1 MTEEEIEQIE
11 RQQAAASKRWRNLWR
26 VHFYSGAIAAP
37 FLLLFAVTGLV
48 ILYTQPIQDG
58 FQKDL
63 RRVEVV
69 DSQFVSFDQQAIAV
83 ETALPDDK
91 IISMTPPRDSGASTV
106 FGLESGKSAYAN
118 PYTGEFLGTSD
129 SQMTI
134 VRWANALHG
143 HLNNDAVKV
152 SLPTV
157 SALWDGEGVMRKYV
171 VGDLILEL
179 AGTWLVVL
187 VLTGLYLFWPRKSRE
202 AKAAENGRKMWSF
215 RLSKKG
221 RAKWR
226 DLHALP
232 GAVLFTMLLFVA
244 ASGLPWSTY
253 WGPNFTSLANKISP
267 NSWTDTPASPIGKKG
282 DLDRLGNQI
291 NWNTADI
298 PIPASY
304 TPASSDDVPVPLSLD
319 SVVEIAKEEGMK
331 PNYTINFPSNT
342 KDDVGNPLYGSFTL
356 SNSWPRKTGEARDV
370 FIDQFTGQMLGEQ
383 NVYGYGSVSY
393 AADTTVSVH
402 MGTQWGIIS
411 RVIMTLTCVLTIWS
425 VISAT
430 VMYAKRRRKGT
441 LGLPRRP
448 AEVHLGRGLVAIGV
462 VLGIVYPLWGVS
474 ALVILGF
481 DKFVIQRNSRLRPA
495 FGQR

>member
-1 MTEEEIEQIE
+1 MC
-11 RQQAAASKRWRNLWR
+11 S
-26 VHFYSGAIAAP
+26 S
-37 FLLLFAVTGLV
+37 
-48 ILYTQPIQDG
+48 
-58 FQKDL
+58 DL
-63 RRVEVV
+63 
-69 DSQFVSFDQQAIAV
+69 
-83 ETALPDDK
+83 
-91 IISMTPPRDSGASTV
+91 
-106 FGLESGKSAYAN
+106 
-118 PYTGEFLGTSD
+118 
-129 SQMTI
+129 
-134 VRWANALHG
+134 
-143 HLNNDAVKV
+143 
-152 SLPTV
+152 
-157 SALWDGEGVMRKYV
+157 
-171 VGDLILEL
+171 
-179 AGTWLVVL
+179 
-187 VLTGLYLFWPRKSRE
+187 
-202 AKAAENGRKMWSF
+202 AAENGRKMWSF